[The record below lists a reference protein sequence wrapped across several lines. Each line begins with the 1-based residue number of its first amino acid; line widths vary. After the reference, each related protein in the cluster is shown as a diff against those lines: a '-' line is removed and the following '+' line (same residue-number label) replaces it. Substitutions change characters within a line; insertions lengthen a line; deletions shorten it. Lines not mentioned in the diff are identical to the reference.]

1 MRNSLKLKTKTINNI
16 ITYLLSL
23 LLLALSSCSKDSTSK
38 LNVEITLGDNGVVSV
53 IAQAEGAL
61 SYRFSFGDESV
72 YNNSSGIIE
81 HTYSNKGTYTF
92 AVWAFFNEGQTDY
105 SFESTEI
112 EITNATGETNN
123 GGLLDLSEAVTEYPG
138 YELVWNDEFNYEG
151 APHDFR
157 WHLQYKPIL
166 GWGWANDEKQHYTTR
181 RDNSYVSDGTLKI
194 VAKRE
199 SYSYNGTNKQFTSA
213 RLNSKFDMKYG
224 RIDVR
229 AKLPSKGG
237 TWPAIWTLGTNIN
250 ELGNYH
256 GSTDGN
262 VGWPRCGEIDIME
275 QRGYNKHEILGT
287 FHWGETQSPYNYGSY
302 GETRSTSQLGITN
315 VTTNFHL
322 YSLVWSSTELKIY
335 VDNKFL
341 VSLSN
346 SATVPF
352 DNPHYLLLNVAMGGT
367 LGGNIPGSFDEDV
380 MEIDYVRFYQ

>member
-1 MRNSLKLKTKTINNI
+1 MFTTLFLFVV
-16 ITYLLSL
+16 L
-23 LLLALSSCSKDSTSK
+23 SCSKDTTSSDV
-38 LNVEITLGDNGVVSV
+38 NIDISLGENGMVTVV
-53 IAQAEGAL
+53 AKANGAN
-61 SYRFSFGDESV
+61 SYRFSFEDNSV
-72 YNNSSGIIE
+72 YDSTSNTYDY
-81 HTYSNKGTYTF
+81 TYSNKGTYTIG
-92 AVWAFFNEGQTDY
+92 VWAFFDEQKTSY
-105 SFESTEI
+105 SFASKDI
-112 EITNATGETNN
+112 EITNATGESTN
-123 GGLLDLSEAVTEYPG
+123 GGLLDLSETVTEYEG
-138 YELVWNDEFNYEG
+138 YDLVWNDEFNYEG
-151 APHDFR
+151 APLDSR

-181 RDNSYVSDGTLKI
+181 RDNSYVSDGTMKI

-199 SYSYNGTNKQFTSA
+199 SFTYSGNTKQFTSA
-213 RLNSKFDMKYG
+213 RLNSKFDMQYG

-237 TWPAIWTLGTNIN
+237 TWPAIWTLGTNVN

-256 GSTDGN
+256 GSADGN

-287 FHWGETQSPYNYGSY
+287 FHWGETQSPHNYGSY
-302 GETRSTSQLGITN
+302 GETRSTSQLGISN

-322 YSLVWSSTELKIY
+322 YSLVWSAAELKIY

-346 SATVPF
+346 SATIPF
-352 DNPHYLLLNVAMGGT
+352 DNPHYLILNVAMGGT
-367 LGGNIPGSFDEDV
+367 LGGDIPASFDEDV